1 MFGLSLDELHAE
13 PLRIVTPAPG
23 FADYRGVYVLTLGTT
38 TLVSAPVGHVDA
50 DAIALGPSQHAYLH
64 RDDHVAP
71 ATATTR
77 RVHPDELSSLRD
89 SVPAEEWAEGGFG
102 HDDDVTWAA
111 YDGAVLVAAG
121 NLTDFDGR
129 PADIGLVT
137 HPDHRGRGHALRVT
151 RDMTTSAIVDHGATV
166 VRYRALV
173 TNAASVAVARN
184 AGFVAYG
191 CNVAVRLASNTP

>member
-1 MFGLSLDELHAE
+1 VFGLSIDELHAE

-50 DAIALGPSQHAYLH
+50 DAIALGPSQHAYVH

-71 ATATTR
+71 ASATTR
-77 RVHPDELSSLRD
+77 RVHPDDLGSLRD

-111 YDGAVLVAAG
+111 YDDDVLVAAG

-129 PADIGLVT
+129 PADVGLVT
-137 HPDHRGRGHALRVT
+137 HPAHRGRGHGLRLVL
-151 RDMTTSAIVDHGATV
+151 DMTTSAIVDHGATV
-166 VRYRALV
+166 VRYRALT
-173 TNAASVAVARN
+173 TNVPSLTVARK
-184 AGFVAYG
+184 AGFTANG
-191 CNVAVRLASNTP
+191 SNVAIRLAT